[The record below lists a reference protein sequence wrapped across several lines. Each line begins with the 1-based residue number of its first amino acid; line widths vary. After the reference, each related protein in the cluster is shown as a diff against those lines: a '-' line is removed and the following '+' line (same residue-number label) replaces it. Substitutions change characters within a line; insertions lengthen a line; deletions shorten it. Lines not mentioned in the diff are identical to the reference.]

1 MKEQIINILR
11 EHPGLRKREIAGY
24 LCIHHF
30 KIISLLDEMEQE
42 GAGGVYGLVLATIA
56 VYDGHVCGRG
66 IFS

>member
-11 EHPGLRKREIAGY
+11 NHPGLRKREIAGY

-42 GAGGVYGLVLATIA
+42 GLLVRKYHHDPANMEFYDEYYLANMK
-56 VYDGHVCGRG
+56 
-66 IFS
+66 